1 MHMKNNQITFSVA
14 PMMDWTDRHC
24 RAFMRLLTRRA
35 VLYTEMLHARAVIH
49 GKREQLLGFS
59 NGQSPLVLQLG
70 GSDPSELAQ
79 AARIGEDNG
88 YDEINLNVGCPSD
101 RVQSGN
107 FGAALML
114 EPDLTA
120 RLVAAMREAV
130 DIPVTVKCRIGVDEQ
145 DAENDFNH
153 FIDTVAKIG
162 CEHFIV
168 HARKAWLSGLSP
180 KDNREVPPLDY
191 DRVYRLK
198 QRRPEL
204 QISIN
209 GGIETLKQCEQ
220 HAKLVDG
227 VMLGRAAYHN
237 PYILAQV
244 DHKVYGL
251 EKESVTRAQIVE
263 LMVPYIEGELANGVR
278 LPSITRHMMGL
289 YLNEPGAR
297 HWRRH
302 LSIEAC
308 KEGAGVS
315 VLLAARDLVERLRE
329 DAACR
334 VS

>member
-1 MHMKNNQITFSVA
+1 MHRFSVA

-24 RAFMRLLTRRA
+24 RAFMRLLTKRA

-59 NGQSPLVLQLG
+59 SGQSPLVLQLG
-70 GSDPSELAQ
+70 GSEPGDLAQ
-79 AARIGEDNG
+79 AAKIGADYG
-88 YDEINLNVGCPSD
+88 YDEINLNVGCPSS

-130 DIPVTVKCRIGVDEQ
+130 AIPVTVKCRIGVDEQ
-145 DAENDFNH
+145 DAEKDFNY
-153 FIDTVAKIG
+153 FIDVVAQAG

-191 DRVYRLK
+191 DRVYQLK
-198 QRRPEL
+198 QRRTEL

-209 GGIETLKQCEQ
+209 GGIETLEQCVQ
-220 HAKLVDG
+220 HGKLVDG
-227 VMLGRAAYHN
+227 MMLGRAAYHN
-237 PYILAQV
+237 PFVLALV
-244 DHKVYGL
+244 DHQIYGDEDL
-251 EKESVTRAQIVE
+251 PMTRAQVVDA
-263 LMVPYIEGELANGVR
+263 MRPYIERELANGVR

-289 YLNEPGAR
+289 YLHEPGAR

-308 KEGAGVS
+308 KKGAGVNV
-315 VLLAARDLVERLRE
+315 VLDAMALVEGIRE
-329 DAACR
+329 DAKCR